1 MHREMRRK
9 DRLLPAD
16 KTMEILQIC
25 PWGVL
30 STADADGQPY
40 GVPVN
45 YVVIDGTIYI
55 HCAKTGHKLDN
66 IRANSRVSFCA
77 VSKAATLAADFSTD
91 FASVIAFGTAREAD
105 GDEKIR
111 ALKGFIEKFSP
122 EHAAAGEAMIQRMQ
136 AVTQVIRID
145 VDHITGKAR
154 KQP

>member
-16 KTMEILQIC
+16 KTMEILQNC

-30 STADADGQPY
+30 STVDAEGQPY

-45 YVVIDGTIYI
+45 YVVIDGAIYI
-55 HCAKTGHKLDN
+55 HCAKVGHKLDN

-77 VSKAATLAADFSTD
+77 VSKADTLSAEFSTD
-91 FASVIAFGTAREAD
+91 FASAIIFGTACEVD
-105 GDEKIR
+105 GDEKVR
-111 ALKGFIEKFSP
+111 ALMGFIEKFSP
-122 EHAAAGEAMIQRMQ
+122 EHMEAGAAYVHRAADAANM
-136 AVTQVIRID
+136 IRIN

-154 KQP
+154 KQS